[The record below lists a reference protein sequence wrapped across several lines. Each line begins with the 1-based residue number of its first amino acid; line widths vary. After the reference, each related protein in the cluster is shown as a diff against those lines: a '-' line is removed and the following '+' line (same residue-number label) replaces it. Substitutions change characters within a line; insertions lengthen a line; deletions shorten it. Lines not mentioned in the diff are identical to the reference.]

1 MTEYAQVSTA
11 TETRA
16 AAIELARSATAGR
29 LAAGA
34 QVVGPVLSVAWH
46 RGELVEA
53 EEWQLVL
60 KTSMSRVAA
69 LCGHLVD
76 NHPWQ
81 NPEVSVTPLDPGTD
95 AYRNWLDRASD
106 PSDAD

>member
-1 MTEYAQVSTA
+1 MTEYVQVSTA

-16 AAIELARSATAGR
+16 AAVELGRSATAGR
-29 LAAGA
+29 LAASA

-46 RGELVEA
+46 LGELVEA
-53 EEWQLVL
+53 EEWQLLL
-60 KTSMSRVAA
+60 KTSVDRLAA

-81 NPEVSVTPLDPGTD
+81 NPEVSVTPIDPGTD
-95 AYRNWLDRASD
+95 GYRDWLDRAT
-106 PSDAD
+106 AD